1 MSHAMKVR
9 LAILVGFPVLI
20 GLVLGANQTR
30 AGAYLPWHLSIGYW
44 VLISIL
50 TWWALA
56 ASTWITAFIV
66 RPWNIP
72 GWVSWIVGGMMGSFA
87 ARYLIYFTAF
97 AFQPFMVNP
106 ELRVMPTVTFDL
118 EFARYYA
125 TNWSAILL
133 LWVLACAIEH
143 FVTSREPVSE
153 APVSNARPK
162 LAESSTNISEVPA
175 IGFFARL
182 PAHIGKNIVALHSED
197 HYLRVYT
204 SLGEAL
210 VLGRLSDAIELCEA
224 RGLTGTRVHRSWW
237 VVDSAV
243 ASNHIDG
250 RKVFLLLDTGT
261 KVPVSLSYREIART
275 AGLLSIKTAA

>member
-20 GLVLGANQTR
+20 GLILGANQTR

-44 VLISIL
+44 VLISTL

-56 ASTWITAFIV
+56 ASTWITAFIL
-66 RPWNIP
+66 RPWSIP
-72 GWVSWIVGGMMGSFA
+72 GWVSWIVGGLLGSFA

-97 AFQPFMVNP
+97 AFEPFMVNP

-118 EFARYYA
+118 GFARYYA

-133 LWVLACAIEH
+133 LWVLACAIAR
-143 FVTSREPVSE
+143 FVTLREPPSE
-153 APVSNARPK
+153 VRNSSAQPELVEA
-162 LAESSTNISEVPA
+162 STNTSDVPA
-175 IGFFARL
+175 IGFLARL
-182 PAHIGKNIVALHSED
+182 PAHIGKRVVALHSED

-204 SLGEAL
+204 SLGDAL
-210 VLGRLSDAIELCEA
+210 VLGRLTDAIELCEA

-243 ASNHIDG
+243 TSNHTDG
-250 RKVFLLLDTGT
+250 RKVFLLLNTGT
-261 KVPVSLSYREIART
+261 KVPVSLSYKETART